1 MFNEKNMILRKK
13 FPQNFNSDES
23 LFIGLL
29 IMNHELKKNLFLSI
43 ESIKLL
49 TFGSFSKDVV

>member
-29 IMNHELKKNLFLSI
+29 IINHELKK
-43 ESIKLL
+43 K
-49 TFGSFSKDVV
+49 SFFVYRIN